1 MYKIA
6 GTRLILQE
14 EIKHKILQQAIKI
27 VPFEGWSKK
36 MLHQASVKAGFD
48 ENMAELLFM
57 NGAIGLLDYYLDAL
71 DLQMVTKIRELPLDK
86 MKVREKIKQA
96 VVIRLG
102 LMKKPV
108 ASKTVSF
115 LALPFNIPSAM
126 SFTWRTV
133 DKMWYEAGDTATDF
147 NHYTKRTLLAGVYSS
162 TLMYWLNDDSKEHH
176 NTWGFLDRRIDNVLK
191 IGGAINKFKS
201 R

>member
-6 GTRLILQE
+6 VIRPILQDK
-14 EIKHKILQQAIKI
+14 IKDSILQQAIKI
-27 VPFEGWSKK
+27 VPFEGWSKE
-36 MLHQASVKAGFD
+36 MLRQASVKAGCD
-48 ENMAELLFM
+48 ENMAELIFM
-57 NGAIGLLDYYLDAL
+57 NGAIGLLDYYLKTL
-71 DLQMVTKIRELPLDK
+71 DEQMIVKIRELPLDK

-162 TLMYWLNDDSKEHH
+162 TLMYWLNDDSKNHQ
-176 NTWGFLDRRIDNVLK
+176 NTWEFLDRRIEDVLK
-191 IGGAINKFKS
+191 IGSAIHKFKTS
-201 R
+201 

>member
-1 MYKIA
+1 VYKIA
-6 GTRLILQE
+6 VNRPILQE
-14 EIKHKILQQAIKI
+14 KIKHSILQQAIKI
-27 VPFEGWSKK
+27 VPFEGWSKE
-36 MLHQASVKAGFD
+36 MLRQASVKAGCD
-48 ENMAELLFM
+48 ENMAELMFM
-57 NGAIGLLDYYLDAL
+57 NGFMGMLDYYLDDL
-71 DLQMVTKIRELPLDK
+71 DQQMIAKIRALPLDK

-96 VVIRLG
+96 VVIRLS

-162 TLMYWLNDDSKEHH
+162 TLIYWLNDESKDHH
-176 NTWGFLDRRIDNVLK
+176 KTWEFLDRRIENVLK
-191 IGGAINKFKS
+191 IGGIIHRFKS
-201 R
+201 I

>member
-1 MYKIA
+1 MQEKI
-6 GTRLILQE
+6 
-14 EIKHKILQQAIKI
+14 KDSILQQAIKI
-27 VPFEGWSKK
+27 VPFEGWSNE
-36 MLHQASVKAGFD
+36 MLRQASVKAGFD
-48 ENMAELLFM
+48 ENMAELVFM
-57 NGAIGLLDYYLDAL
+57 NGAIGLLDYYLEDL
-71 DLQMVTKIRELPLDK
+71 DQKMIEKIRELPVDK

-96 VVIRLG
+96 VVIRLN

-162 TLMYWLNDDSKEHH
+162 TLMYWLNDDSKD
-176 NTWGFLDRRIDNVLK
+176 NQKTWEFLDRRIEDVLK
-191 IGGAINKFKS
+191 AGSFLRKFS
-201 R
+201 QTT

>member
-1 MYKIA
+1 M
-6 GTRLILQE
+6 QE
-14 EIKHKILQQAIKI
+14 KIKHKILQQAIKI

-48 ENMAELLFM
+48 ENMAELQFM
-57 NGAIGLLDYYLDAL
+57 NGAMGMLDYYLDDL
-71 DLQMVTKIRELPLDK
+71 DQQMVAKIRALPLDK

-96 VVIRLG
+96 VVIRLS

-115 LALPFNIPSAM
+115 LALPFNVPSAM
-126 SFTWRTV
+126 SYTWRTV

-176 NTWGFLDRRIDNVLK
+176 STWEFLDRRIEDVLK
-191 IGGAINKFKS
+191 AGNFMRKFS
-201 R
+201 TQTS